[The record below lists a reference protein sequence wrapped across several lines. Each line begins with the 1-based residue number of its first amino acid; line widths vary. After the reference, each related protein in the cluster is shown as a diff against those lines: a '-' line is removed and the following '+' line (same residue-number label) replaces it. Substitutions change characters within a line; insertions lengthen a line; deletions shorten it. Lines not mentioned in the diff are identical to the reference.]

1 MTNNCFINLPV
12 LVADRETL
20 WSNTMTFELIAQART
35 LQGTGASR
43 RLRRAGNVPGIVY
56 GGEAA
61 PQSIEVEHNDLLLKL
76 KKEAFHS
83 TIINLVLD
91 GKKQQVLLRDTQ
103 VHAYRPLVLHV
114 DFQRVD
120 ATHELH
126 VKVPLH
132 FINEEVAP
140 GVKLGGGL
148 VNHVTTEVDVQ
159 CLAKDLPEFIE
170 VDLSAL
176 KIGDSIHLSQLKLPK
191 GVKLVHHSADD
202 SVVVGIVG
210 KGGASEE
217 AAEGE
222 AAAE

>member
-1 MTNNCFINLPV
+1 
-12 LVADRETL
+12 
-20 WSNTMTFELIAQART
+20 MTFELIAQART

-43 RLRRAGNVPGIVY
+43 RLRRAAMVPGIVY

-61 PQSIEVEHNDLLLKL
+61 PQSIEVVHNDLLLKL

-83 TIINLVLD
+83 SIVNLVVD
-91 GKKQQVLLRDTQ
+91 GKKEQVLLRDYQ
-103 VHAYRPLVLHV
+103 MHAYRPLVLHF

-126 VKVPLH
+126 IKVPLH
-132 FINEEVAP
+132 FINEEIAP
-140 GVKLGGGL
+140 GVKLNGGL
-148 VNHVTTEVDVQ
+148 VNHVMTEVDVH

-176 KIGDSIHLSQLKLPK
+176 KIGDSIHLSQLKLPN
-191 GVKLVHHSADD
+191 GVKLVQHTADD

-210 KGGASEE
+210 KGGSTE

-222 AAAE
+222 AAA

>member
-1 MTNNCFINLPV
+1 MQ
-12 LVADRETL
+12 
-20 WSNTMTFELIAQART
+20 FELIAQART

-43 RLRRAGNVPGIVY
+43 RLRRAGTVPGIVY

-61 PQSIEVEHNDLLLKL
+61 PVAIETNHNDLLLKL
-76 KKEAFHS
+76 KKEAFHAS
-83 TIINLVLD
+83 IINIVID
-91 GKKQQVLLRDTQ
+91 GKKEQVLLRDFQT
-103 VHAYRPLVLHV
+103 HAYKPLVLHI

-126 VKVPLH
+126 IKVPLH

-140 GVKLGGGL
+140 GVKLNGGL
-148 VNHVTTEVDVQ
+148 VNHVLTEVDVH

-170 VDLSAL
+170 VDLAAL
-176 KIGDSIHLSQLKLPK
+176 KVGDSIHLSQLKLPN
-191 GVKLVHHSADD
+191 GVKLVAHASDD
-202 SVVVGIVG
+202 VVVGIVG
-210 KGGASEE
+210 KGGASE

>member
-1 MTNNCFINLPV
+1 
-12 LVADRETL
+12 
-20 WSNTMTFELIAQART
+20 MTFELIAQART

-56 GGEAA
+56 GGGAA

-91 GKKQQVLLRDTQ
+91 GKKQAVLLRDTQ
-103 VHAYRPLVLHV
+103 VHAYKPLVLHV

-140 GVKLGGGL
+140 GVKLNGGL

-191 GVKLVHHSADD
+191 GVKLVHHTADD

-210 KGGASEE
+210 KGGSSEE

>member
-1 MTNNCFINLPV
+1 MQFEIN
-12 LVADRETL
+12 
-20 WSNTMTFELIAQART
+20 AQVRT
-35 LQGTGASR
+35 LQGSGASR
-43 RLRRAGNVPGIVY
+43 RLRATGKVPGIVY

-61 PQSIEVEHNDLLLKL
+61 PQAIEIDHNELLINL
-76 KKEAFHS
+76 KKEAFHAS
-83 TIINLVLD
+83 ILTIVLD

-103 VHAYRPLVLHV
+103 RHAYKPLVLHV

-126 VKVPLH
+126 IKVPLH
-132 FINEEVAP
+132 FINEEIAP
-140 GVKLGGGL
+140 GVKLNGGL
-148 VNHVTTEVDVQ
+148 VNHVMTEVDVH

-176 KIGDSIHLSQLKLPK
+176 KIGDSIHLSQLKLPN
-191 GVKLVHHSADD
+191 GVKLVQHTADD

-210 KGGASEE
+210 KGGSTEA

>member
-1 MTNNCFINLPV
+1 
-12 LVADRETL
+12 
-20 WSNTMTFELIAQART
+20 MTFELIAQART

-56 GGEAA
+56 GGGAA

-91 GKKQQVLLRDTQ
+91 GKKQAVLLRDTQ

-120 ATHELH
+120 STHELH

-191 GVKLVHHSADD
+191 GVKLVHHTADD

>member
-1 MTNNCFINLPV
+1 
-12 LVADRETL
+12 
-20 WSNTMTFELIAQART
+20 
-35 LQGTGASR
+35 
-43 RLRRAGNVPGIVY
+43 
-56 GGEAA
+56 
-61 PQSIEVEHNDLLLKL
+61 
-76 KKEAFHS
+76 FHS

-91 GKKQQVLLRDTQ
+91 GKKQAVLLRDTQ

-120 ATHELH
+120 STHELH

-191 GVKLVHHSADD
+191 GVKLVHHTADD

>member
-1 MTNNCFINLPV
+1 MQ
-12 LVADRETL
+12 
-20 WSNTMTFELIAQART
+20 FELIAQART

-43 RLRRAGNVPGIVY
+43 RLRRAGTVPGIVY

-61 PQSIEVEHNDLLLKL
+61 PQAIEVAHNDLLLKL

-83 TIINLVLD
+83 SIVNIVVD
-91 GKKQQVLLRDTQ
+91 GKKEPVLLRDYQ
-103 VHAYRPLVLHV
+103 MHAYRPLVLHI

-126 VKVPLH
+126 IKVPLH
-132 FINEEVAP
+132 FINEEIAP
-140 GVKLGGGL
+140 GVKLTGGL
-148 VNHVTTEVDVQ
+148 VNHVITELDIH

-176 KIGDSIHLSQLKLPK
+176 KIGDSIHLSQLKLPN
-191 GVKLVHHSADD
+191 GVQLVPHATDD
-202 SVVVGIVG
+202 VVVGVVG
-210 KGGASEE
+210 KGGSAE

-222 AAAE
+222 AAAA

>member
-1 MTNNCFINLPV
+1 MQ
-12 LVADRETL
+12 
-20 WSNTMTFELIAQART
+20 FEVIASARGV
-35 LQGTGASR
+35 QGTGASR
-43 RLRRAGNVPGIVY
+43 RLRRAGTVPGIVY

-61 PQSIEVEHNDLLLKL
+61 PIAIETNHNDLLLKM

-83 TIINLVLD
+83 SIINLVID
-91 GKKQQVLLRDTQ
+91 GKKEQVLLRDYQT
-103 VHAYRPLVLHV
+103 HAYKQLILHV

-126 VKVPLH
+126 IKVPLH
-132 FINEEVAP
+132 FVNEENAP

-148 VNHVTTEVDVQ
+148 VNHVTTELDIH

-170 VDLSAL
+170 VDLGAL
-176 KIGDSIHLSQLKLPK
+176 KVGENIHASQVKLPK
-191 GVKLVHHSADD
+191 GVALVKHGDEDPIVA
-202 SVVVGIVG
+202 GIVG
-210 KGGASEE
+210 KGGSAEE

>member
-1 MTNNCFINLPV
+1 
-12 LVADRETL
+12 
-20 WSNTMTFELIAQART
+20 MTFELNAQART
-35 LQGTGASR
+35 VQGSGASR
-43 RLRRAGNVPGIVY
+43 RLRRASKVPGIVY
-56 GGEAA
+56 GGSEAPLA
-61 PQSIEVEHNDLLLKL
+61 IELDHNELLLSL

-83 TIINLVLD
+83 SVLNLNVD

-103 VHAYRPLVLHV
+103 VHAYKPLVLHV

-126 VKVPLH
+126 IKVPVH
-132 FINEEVAP
+132 FVNEEVAP
-140 GVKLGGGL
+140 GVKLSGGL
-148 VNHVTTEVDVQ
+148 VNHVMTEVDVT

-176 KIGDSIHLSQLKLPK
+176 NVGENIHVSQLKLPK
-191 GVKLVHHSADD
+191 GVKAVLHGGEDPI
-202 SVVVGIVG
+202 VVGIVG
-210 KGGASEE
+210 KGGAEE

>member
-1 MTNNCFINLPV
+1 MQ
-12 LVADRETL
+12 
-20 WSNTMTFELIAQART
+20 FEIIAQART
-35 LQGTGASR
+35 LQGSGASR
-43 RLRRAGNVPGIVY
+43 RLRRAGKVPGIIY

-61 PQSIEVEHNDLLLKL
+61 PQAIEVDHNDLLLNL
-76 KKEAFHS
+76 KKEAFHAS
-83 TIINLVLD
+83 ILSIVLD

-103 VHAYRPLVLHV
+103 RHAYKPLILHV

-126 VKVPLH
+126 IKVPLH
-132 FINEEVAP
+132 FANEDSAP

-148 VNHVTTEVDVQ
+148 VNHVMTEVDIQ

-170 VDLSAL
+170 VDVGAL
-176 KIGDSIHLSQLKLPK
+176 QIGENIHVSQLKLPK
-191 GVKLVHHSADD
+191 GVKAVMHGSDD
-202 SVVVGIVG
+202 PIVVGVVG
-210 KGGASEE
+210 KGGGAEEAE

>member
-1 MTNNCFINLPV
+1 
-12 LVADRETL
+12 
-20 WSNTMTFELIAQART
+20 MTFELIAQART

-56 GGEAA
+56 GGGAA

-91 GKKQQVLLRDTQ
+91 GKKQAVLLRDTQ

-132 FINEEVAP
+132 FINEEIAP
-140 GVKLGGGL
+140 GVKLNGGL

-191 GVKLVHHSADD
+191 GVKLVHHTADD
-202 SVVVGIVG
+202 SVIVGIVG